1 MSRYSATETH
11 FALLTI
17 GEKRSTVLENELN
30 AITSRLATIEVALS
44 SGQNQDSL
52 VAERESALAEME
64 SIRSELADETLKLKR
79 QAEENV
85 RRKHNYVPL
94 AMALLKHLAKRG
106 KLNDM
111 VASAEQRR
119 ANSSDS
125 RSKK

>member
-79 QAEENV
+79 QAEENI